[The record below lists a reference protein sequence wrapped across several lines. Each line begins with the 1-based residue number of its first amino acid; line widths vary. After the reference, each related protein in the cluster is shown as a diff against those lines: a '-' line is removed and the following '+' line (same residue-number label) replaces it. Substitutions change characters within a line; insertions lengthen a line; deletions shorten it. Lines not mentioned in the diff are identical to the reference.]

1 MTQSRLNRAVAR
13 ATGESL
19 ATIERL
25 GFSIV
30 DPELVDFDPDPPV
43 PGIAALPGAESG
55 FESQPEMPNIVDWDE
70 YDAERLVLFPCRGLR
85 QAA

>member
-25 GFSIV
+25 GFSVV
-30 DPELVDFDPDPPV
+30 DPDVDFDPDPPV
-43 PGIAALPGAESG
+43 LGIAALPDDESG
-55 FESQPEMPNIVDWDE
+55 FECQPAMPNIVDWDQ
-70 YDAERLVLFPCRGLR
+70 YDAERLVLFPCHGSR

>member
-25 GFSIV
+25 GFSIAN
-30 DPELVDFDPDPPV
+30 PEAVDFDPEPPV
-43 PGIAALPGAESG
+43 PGIAEFSAVR
-55 FESQPEMPNIVDWDE
+55 FEPQPAMPHIVDWDE
-70 YDAERLVLFPCRGLR
+70 YDAQRIVLFPCRALR
-85 QAA
+85 SAA

>member
-19 ATIERL
+19 STIKRL

-30 DPELVDFDPDPPV
+30 EPE
-43 PGIAALPGAESG
+43 ALEYDHEPAEPS
-55 FESQPEMPNIVDWDE
+55 FVDWD
-70 YDAERLVLFPCRGLR
+70 DLDSERVVLFPVNLAR
-85 QAA
+85 AA